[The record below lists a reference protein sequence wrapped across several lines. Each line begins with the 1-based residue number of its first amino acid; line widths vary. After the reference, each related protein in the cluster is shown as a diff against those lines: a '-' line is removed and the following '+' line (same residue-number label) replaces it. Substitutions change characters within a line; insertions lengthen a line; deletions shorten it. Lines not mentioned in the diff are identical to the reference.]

1 MHCIRESHKIRT
13 LLSET
18 GSSFSPVSRAKSTR
32 HLKKD
37 ERQEILFSTAMPLRS
52 HGMSPKTVPLRST
65 PLTQAISDRSA
76 IPRITSSF
84 SRGFRSKVK
93 TSISLPD
100 AILSLHPFPWPKKDL
115 VTLWASDRIRLPIS
129 APEIALSS
137 WRQETR
143 TTLPTMTIFPSRFP
157 RMPRPQCRQDK

>member
-52 HGMSPKTVPLRST
+52 HGMSPKTVQLQSIQLILVISGPSATQKITNFSFQAFPL
-65 PLTQAISDRSA
+65 
-76 IPRITSSF
+76 
-84 SRGFRSKVK
+84 KVK
-93 TSISLPD
+93 MLISQLGATLLLP
-100 AILSLHPFPWPKKDL
+100 LFPYQKKD
-115 VTLWASDRIRLPIS
+115 S
-129 APEIALSS
+129 AM
-137 WRQETR
+137 R
-143 TTLPTMTIFPSRFP
+143 
-157 RMPRPQCRQDK
+157 

>member
-1 MHCIRESHKIRT
+1 MKIKNCFYFRRAAAAIALFFAIPMLTAAGQFDALHQGIAQNTDT
-13 LLSET
+13 LI
-18 GSSFSPVSRAKSTR
+18 GNWQQFSPVSRAKSTR

-115 VTLWASDRIRLPIS
+115 VTL
-129 APEIALSS
+129 
-137 WRQETR
+137 
-143 TTLPTMTIFPSRFP
+143 
-157 RMPRPQCRQDK
+157 